1 MSRDYAI
8 KTLIKLYFAVI
19 FLNCDLSFSAQSSN
33 SIKIS
38 EILENEE
45 VFSALLAK
53 KRRETGLVSLAAM
66 ATKNGSIVFSSAVGE
81 RKKGSG
87 VEVTDADKWHI
98 GSITKSITA
107 TMIARL
113 IEDGKLT
120 WQTRVKDVFQEY
132 PDIHEAWLDV
142 TVEQLLTATS
152 GAEVNF
158 SFYTTFFKTPAHG
171 DSEKKLR
178 EIEVL
183 RVLRSPPK
191 IVPGTKYLYS
201 NVGYVIASV
210 IAEKA
215 TGNSWKQL
223 VNNEVF
229 IPLKLGSAGFG
240 HPNDEQERLA
250 QPVGHRRLLGFFVPG
265 SEMSSVVDPAG
276 SIHMTLRDLVLYA
289 NDHLQGEFGAGKL
302 LKVKNYRK
310 LHTVKLENYAFGW
323 AKRVESD
330 WFNGTIY
337 WHNGSDTMW
346 YALLVFEPASN
357 VVVAVVSNDGDFA
370 TAEKSAW
377 EIVDFCFSHIRDK

>member
-1 MSRDYAI
+1 MSRNSAI
-8 KTLIKLYFAVI
+8 KFLVKLYFAMI
-19 FLNCDLSFSAQSSN
+19 LINCNLSFSAQSSD
-33 SIKIS
+33 IMKLRDG
-38 EILENEE
+38 LEKEE
-45 VFSALLAK
+45 TFSALLAK
-53 KRRETGLVSLAAM
+53 KRRETGLVSLAALV
-66 ATKNGSIVFSSAVGE
+66 TKNGSTVFSSAVGE

-87 VEVTDADKWHI
+87 IAVTDADKWHM

-120 WQTRVKDVFQEY
+120 WKTRVKDVFQEH
-132 PDIHEAWLDV
+132 PDIHDAWQDV

-158 SFYTTFFKTPAHG
+158 SFYTTFFKAPAHG

-178 EIEVL
+178 ELEVL
-183 RVLRSPPK
+183 RVLRNPPK
-191 IVPGTKYLYS
+191 NVPGTKYIYS
-201 NVGYVIASV
+201 NVGYVIVSV
-210 IAEKA
+210 IAEKI

-223 VNNEVF
+223 VNKEVF

-240 HPNDEQERLA
+240 HPNDEQERLT

-276 SIHMTLRDLVLYA
+276 SIHMTLQDLALFA
-289 NDHLQGEFGAGKL
+289 NDHLQGELGEGKL
-302 LKVKNYRK
+302 LKTETYRK

-323 AKRVESD
+323 AKKSGND
-330 WFNGTIY
+330 WFNGNIY

-346 YALLVFEPASN
+346 YALLVFEPKSN
-357 VVVAVVSNDGDFA
+357 VVVAVASNDGDFA

-377 EIVDFCFSHIRDK
+377 EIVEFCFRHIKGK